1 MQKKIKSFECL
12 ESELLEKMRLR
23 GCTSTTI
30 TGYRYLCNSV
40 ISWFKENG
48 FSQYTEQGADQFL
61 QEYLDNHGKN
71 EYYRNLRTVVFRL
84 NDVARDTWK
93 EVHSDK
99 GKHFDISEEYNLL
112 CSLYHHRCFP
122 LSFSSFSFSSSICS
136 SLLTDRCFSI
146 SLIISAAT
154 FRMVSMDCFNSGIS
168 FSSDQEAIYAKL

>member
-1 MQKKIKSFECL
+1 M
-12 ESELLEKMRLR
+12 
-23 GCTSTTI
+23 
-30 TGYRYLCNSV
+30 CNSV

-99 GKHFDISEEYNLL
+99 GKHFDISEEYNIL
-112 CSLYHHRCFP
+112 CNCYCNFAKESGLASP
-122 LSFSSFSFSSSICS
+122 LTSYVF
-136 SLLTDRCFSI
+136 
-146 SLIISAAT
+146 
-154 FRMVSMDCFNSGIS
+154 
-168 FSSDQEAIYAKL
+168 